1 MGDNLVGGDEWR
13 SLLGALGWVHPQGLG
28 LVVQDQPMVAESPIT
43 IVTED
48 ELLRNNEVLLGSAL
62 YLTQLLAR

>member
-1 MGDNLVGGDEWR
+1 MGDYPVGGDEWR
-13 SLLGALGWVHPQGLG
+13 SLLGALGWVHPEGLG
-28 LVVQDQPMVAESPIT
+28 LVVQDQPMAAESAIA

-48 ELLRNNEVLLGSAL
+48 ELLRDNEVFLGPAL

>member
-13 SLLGALGWVHPQGLG
+13 SLLGALGWVHPEGLG
-28 LVVQDQPMVAESPIT
+28 LVVQDQPMAAESPLT
-43 IVTED
+43 IITED
-48 ELLRNNEVLLGSAL
+48 ELLRDNEVFLGSAL